1 MAPVAADT
9 APPEVP
15 ADLVVEG
22 SVVGGLTSVAENPDN
37 WQALGWLKSKV
48 ADGDH
53 EFESGKFRIQ
63 SLPES

>member
-1 MAPVAADT
+1 
-9 APPEVP
+9 
-15 ADLVVEG
+15 VEG